1 MDIETICKILIGI
14 INGVGVLIGLIG
26 IWVLSIWI
34 RLKLNKRRINNDK
47 HGKSSWN
54 VRRENWWEV

>member
-47 HGKSSWN
+47 HGKSS
-54 VRRENWWEV
+54 